1 MLLLL
6 FKAQKKNENKTT
18 NKQTKERQTLSCTS
32 SLGFIKD
39 DDAGHQTFHEYLSR
53 DQDNSMFPD
62 PLKKHY
68 LLGTDH
74 TLGEGYSLVYE
85 QAWVSQQH
93 PERVPACGW
102 SGPCTAVG
110 KDEQEQL
117 VQGLLAG
124 QRKRVCVCS
133 AVPYT
138 AFLVIVL
145 TKTVE
150 KSSRNSSA
158 FQAPPSCT
166 GIQNWPLLSTV
177 LFNTA

>member
-6 FKAQKKNENKTT
+6 FKVQKTNNNKN
-18 NKQTKERQTLSCTS
+18 RQTLSCTS

-53 DQDNSMFPD
+53 DQDNFMFPD

-93 PERVPACGW
+93 PERVPACRW

-124 QRKRVCVCS
+124 QRKQVCVLCCS
-133 AVPYT
+133 LHSIPGYFV
-138 AFLVIVL
+138 
-145 TKTVE
+145 
-150 KSSRNSSA
+150 N
-158 FQAPPSCT
+158 
-166 GIQNWPLLSTV
+166 
-177 LFNTA
+177 